1 MSTLGARAA
10 RLAVAIV
17 VFAALFTLVRWWDF
31 ALPSF
36 GSARYQAVFL
46 TNGQTYFGR
55 YVDRIGPYVKVEGA
69 YYIQQSSTATEDQPQ
84 QAPET
89 RLIRRGSELHQ
100 PLPVV
105 LIPKTAILFVEDL
118 KADSAVA
125 QFIIKDGAK

>member
-1 MSTLGARAA
+1 MPALGVRGA
-10 RLAVAIV
+10 RLAVAIL
-17 VFAALFTLVRWWDF
+17 VFAALFAFVRWWDF
-31 ALPSF
+31 ALPNF

-69 YYIQQSSTATEDQPQ
+69 YYIQQTATATEDQPQ
-84 QAPET
+84 QPPES

-118 KADSAVA
+118 KSDSAVA
-125 QFIIKDGAK
+125 QFITKDGAK

>member
-1 MSTLGARAA
+1 MVLRIARIAI
-10 RLAVAIV
+10 AVVGFVLLVAV
-17 VFAALFTLVRWWDF
+17 VRWWDF
-31 ALPSF
+31 ALPNF

-69 YYIQQSSTATEDQPQ
+69 YYIQQTPTATEQQPQ
-84 QAPET
+84 QPPESK
-89 RLIRRGSELHQ
+89 LIRRGNELHQ

-118 KADSAVA
+118 TPDSAVA
-125 QFIIKDGAK
+125 QFMTRDSAK